1 MNLPLNIIKNRLF
14 KPVDIAILVYFRI
27 LGASLMAGELI
38 NSIFLGDIDKYDA
51 ADFHFSYQ
59 FFPWLDPWN
68 TYGLYAHYS
77 ITIIAGFMVAAG
89 MFYRYTTIIFFLGF
103 TSLFLMEEADYI
115 NHTYLYCLI
124 SFWMIFLPL
133 NKAFSFDAIRKPNI
147 IISYAPA
154 WCYYL
159 LLFQMSLVYFYAGVA
174 KLNYDWLRGI
184 PMNMVLPYQGDTF
197 LLGPLLILPGAN
209 YVMSYMGLAFDLLI
223 VPILLWKETRIYGLV
238 FALIFHLSNVL
249 IFGLA
254 TFPWFSI
261 MMTSLFFDPS
271 WPRKIP
277 IFRNYLP
284 PLSLD
289 YIPSLSMFKRKLIM
303 YSLAIYAFIQIVVPL
318 RHWLYP
324 GNVNWTEEGHYF
336 SWRMMLRGKTGYI
349 TYNITIP
356 ETDSTF
362 AESPLDHITTHH
374 YNDLISK
381 PDLII
386 QYAHFLAEKY
396 QHLSDDRVK
405 VTASTNV
412 SLNGRPDQPIVDP
425 LVDLAAER
433 RSLKHYPWI
442 EPLKQ

>member
-1 MNLPLNIIKNRLF
+1 
-14 KPVDIAILVYFRI
+14 
-27 LGASLMAGELI
+27 
-38 NSIFLGDIDKYDA
+38 
-51 ADFHFSYQ
+51 
-59 FFPWLDPWN
+59 
-68 TYGLYAHYS
+68 
-77 ITIIAGFMVAAG
+77 
-89 MFYRYTTIIFFLGF
+89 
-103 TSLFLMEEADYI
+103 
-115 NHTYLYCLI
+115 
-124 SFWMIFLPL
+124 
-133 NKAFSFDAIRKPNI
+133 
-147 IISYAPA
+147 
-154 WCYYL
+154 
-159 LLFQMSLVYFYAGVA
+159 
-174 KLNYDWLRGI
+174 
-184 PMNMVLPYQGDTF
+184 
-197 LLGPLLILPGAN
+197 
-209 YVMSYMGLAFDLLI
+209 
-223 VPILLWKETRIYGLV
+223 
-238 FALIFHLSNVL
+238 
-249 IFGLA
+249 
-254 TFPWFSI
+254 
-261 MMTSLFFDPS
+261 
-271 WPRKIP
+271 
-277 IFRNYLP
+277 
-284 PLSLD
+284 
-289 YIPSLSMFKRKLIM
+289 M

-356 ETDSTF
+356 VTDSTF

-425 LVDLAAER
+425 LVDLAAKR